1 MTENTLCKIMSRFV
15 SIYKRIN
22 IVATLIVDA
31 DRTLLPEQTSF
42 YKNLVSLHE
51 YWLMHSKNILG
62 GILIGISQAASAVHA
77 GVCVD
82 LFDI

>member
-15 SIYKRIN
+15 SIYKKIN

-31 DRTLLPEQTSF
+31 DRTLLSEQTSF

-62 GILIGISQAASAVHA
+62 GTQGIHRHE
-77 GVCVD
+77 
-82 LFDI
+82 